1 MSFLSQLGNPY
12 QVTKKTS
19 KKALFSLAFYGGT
32 CIVYVWIKKKTLW
45 KVNIMSK
52 TKQWAW
58 DSAEKA
64 VDDIIKNLKSGII
77 DKVKA
82 KAEILKVDNLDLV
95 DIDEYNIDEVIEYE
109 MNA

>member
-1 MSFLSQLGNPY
+1 
-12 QVTKKTS
+12 
-19 KKALFSLAFYGGT
+19 
-32 CIVYVWIKKKTLW
+32 
-45 KVNIMSK
+45 MSK
-52 TKQWAW
+52 VKQWAW

-95 DIDEYNIDEVIEYE
+95 DIDEYNVDEVIEYE

>member
-1 MSFLSQLGNPY
+1 
-12 QVTKKTS
+12 
-19 KKALFSLAFYGGT
+19 
-32 CIVYVWIKKKTLW
+32 
-45 KVNIMSK
+45 MSK

-58 DSAEKA
+58 DSAEKE

>member
-1 MSFLSQLGNPY
+1 
-12 QVTKKTS
+12 
-19 KKALFSLAFYGGT
+19 
-32 CIVYVWIKKKTLW
+32 
-45 KVNIMSK
+45 MSK